1 MNTSIHRPERCLPA
15 QGWSIAKS
23 DALVIPL
30 DDRGVLTATRLY
42 NIRTQRD
49 RETLKPVIGRDG
61 NPVTI
66 HHLSYY
72 WFVGNTETTQSHF
85 SRTWIDVKDR
95 LMKGYN
101 QRWAYITVS
110 ATITEGLI
118 RDGLSEKETDAMI
131 KDFIKKLVPLT
142 HRDSVEL

>member
-1 MNTSIHRPERCLPA
+1 
-15 QGWSIAKS
+15 
-23 DALVIPL
+23 
-30 DDRGVLTATRLY
+30 
-42 NIRTQRD
+42 
-49 RETLKPVIGRDG
+49 
-61 NPVTI
+61 
-66 HHLSYY
+66 
-72 WFVGNTETTQSHF
+72 
-85 SRTWIDVKDR
+85 VKDR